1 MLQILCPEFVKDKK
15 HFEAW
20 RTNRSKRSPIPDRLW
35 RLAASHIKQYGLN
48 RVCREFRVNYTKLK
62 EKSLELSM
70 DLRKPESI
78 EPSFVELAF
87 PGETPSPQRQSSRLR
102 LVFERGDGSRLSV
115 EGDPLDPT
123 FLEKVIHSFYAR

>member
-20 RTNRSKRSPIPDRLW
+20 RTNRPKRSPIPDRFW
-35 RLAASHIKQYGLN
+35 KLAASHIQRYGLN
-48 RVCREFRVNYTKLK
+48 RVSREFRVNYTKLK
-62 EKSLELSM
+62 EKSQQLGI
-70 DLRKPESI
+70 DFQKPESI

-87 PGETPSPQRQSSRLR
+87 PGETLGPQRQSSRLR

-123 FLEKVIHSFYAR
+123 FLEKVICSFYAR